1 VKEIYTSHQVTKENR
16 KNSFPVWDKLL
27 VREPI
32 NHQFV
37 HNILDHP
44 SDKIPSARHRLNFK
58 PLLLLLLLLAL
69 EDKA

>member
-1 VKEIYTSHQVTKENR
+1 VTKENR
-16 KNSFPVWDKLL
+16 KNSFPAWDKLL
-27 VREPI
+27 VRESI

-44 SDKIPSARHRLNFK
+44 SEKIPSARHRLNFK
-58 PLLLLLLLLAL
+58 PLFLLLLLLLLAL